1 MQSKLTWKSGMS
13 FQAENRS
20 LISQMDLPPEQGG
33 ADSGP
38 TPKEIV
44 LNAMCA
50 CSAMDVVSI
59 AQKMRIEIGNFSMDA
74 KAEKSATI
82 PSYFTNTHLKYCLD
96 GENLNTEKIIQA
108 IQLSMTKYCGV
119 SYMVSKT
126 TEITYDITIN
136 GTKVHEDKANFALEV
151 LI

>member
-13 FQAENRS
+13 FETENRGLKS
-20 LISQMDLPPEQGG
+20 LIDVPSDLGG
-33 ADSGP
+33 NDTGP
-38 TPKEIV
+38 TPKEMV

-59 AQKMRIEIGNFSMDA
+59 AKKMRIEIGDFSMEA

-82 PSYFTNTHLKYCLD
+82 PSYFTSTHLKYFLT
-96 GENLNTEKIIQA
+96 GENLNVEKIIQA
-108 IQLSMTKYCGV
+108 VHLSMTKYCGV

-126 TEITYDITIN
+126 TDITYDITVN
-136 GTKVHEDKANFALEV
+136 GDKVHEDKANFTLEV
-151 LI
+151 VI